1 MDSFAWWDHASFI
14 SFNTTILELGKILV
28 NSVCGR
34 LGMYSWFNIYFYI
47 LSEVSF
53 KEERTELSGG

>member
-1 MDSFAWWDHASFI
+1 MDSFTGWDHASFI

-28 NSVCGR
+28 NSVCDR
-34 LGMYSWFNIYFYI
+34 LGVYSWFNIYFYI

-53 KEERTELSGG
+53 KKETNKLS